1 MMGNVIASL
10 WVYPLCLVYN
20 ITVFVLASLFLIPS
34 LLLHLVVHKFKVDK
48 TYPGL
53 FRLLSSVPFGTS
65 LFSSLIG
72 VVAPY
77 SASVGATVTSLTP
90 TSCSAS
96 ITERPWLRNP
106 FSSVHAV
113 ALTNLGELTS
123 GLATLSAIEAAN
135 KALRDGAQKNGPRA
149 PLVRGIVTE
158 IRTVYHKKA
167 RGVISAKSDVSGFGE
182 KLLKAAGKGEQTVDL
197 VAKTDMTDAKG
208 VMVAECFC
216 TWQCQIVNKEDKK
229 K

>member
-1 MMGNVIASL
+1 MMGNVVASL
-10 WVYPLCLVYN
+10 WVYPLCLLYN
-20 ITVFVLASLFLIPS
+20 ITVFVLASIFLVPS
-34 LLLHLVVHKFKVDK
+34 LLLHLVVNQFKFDK

-53 FRLLSSVPFGTS
+53 FSFLSSIPFGTS
-65 LFSSLIG
+65 FFSSLIG

-77 SASVGATVTSLTP
+77 SASIGATVTSLTS

-106 FSSVHAV
+106 FSSLHAV

-123 GLATLSAIEAAN
+123 GLATLSAIEATN
-135 KALRDGAQKNGPRA
+135 RALREGAKKEGSRA

-167 RGVISAKSDVSGFGE
+167 RGVITSKSDVSGFGQT
-182 KLLKAAGKGEQTVDL
+182 LVKAAGKGEQTVDL

-208 VMVAECFC
+208 VLVAECFC
-216 TWQCQIVNKEDKK
+216 TWQCQIVNKDDKK